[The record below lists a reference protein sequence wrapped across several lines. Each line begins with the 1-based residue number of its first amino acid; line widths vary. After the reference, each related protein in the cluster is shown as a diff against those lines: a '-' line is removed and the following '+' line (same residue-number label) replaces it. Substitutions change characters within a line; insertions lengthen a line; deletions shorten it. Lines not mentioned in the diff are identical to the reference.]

1 MELLS
6 PFSFALPLASFRRG
20 FYRTTVHM
28 EMKTSRR
35 SPEGL
40 EANNNKVY
48 VAVGKSF
55 EKAVV
60 LLQWACR
67 TFGNSQI
74 CILHVHQPSPWI
86 PTPVGRLPASK
97 ANAEVVSAFR
107 NEEREVMRKR
117 LYNYLNVCCQ
127 FKVKMSIITTEA
139 GEVQKGIVDLVKE
152 HNIRKLVFGAIPD
165 STKAKKSSRK
175 ASYVARN
182 APMFSEILFVYKGKL
197 VFIRKSCQFPKSA
210 AAQSQLSC
218 NNEAV
223 FIPKSPGS
231 SSVMHIPSAG
241 IENLTR
247 VQRVPTDG
255 VLSLRVPNSISICN
269 LQTST
274 GAISNNAS
282 SSTSV
287 AFASVGQKASLNLET
302 NNNRYEGVA
311 TKLKLLQ
318 ASTST
323 LKQGKQQQKDDGW
336 ANHRGKSHGRGEGAI
351 VFTKDSS
358 ELVEFSYSDLQIATC
373 NFSESF
379 KIGESGYGTVYKG
392 ELLDRTV
399 VIKKLHT
406 HNLQSHSEFLQQVEV
421 LGKLHH
427 NHLVTLLGIC
437 PESWSLICEYLPGG
451 NLHDRLFPRIN
462 IGRLSWKI
470 RTKIVA
476 DIAKGLL
483 FLHSSS
489 PEKIVHGNLK
499 PENILIGPDNTCKIC
514 DFGIYRLLQPQTL
527 RCPSFS
533 RLSEPKGVFS
543 YTDPEFL
550 ETGNLTPKSDIYSF
564 GLIILQI
571 LTRRAL
577 PGLSNEVRRALVSG
591 NLESVL
597 DSSAGEWPAFVARK
611 LAELGID
618 CCELYSRYRPE
629 LTPSIVNELE
639 GLQCLDERAVPSIFL
654 CPISQEIMYD
664 PRIAADGFTYEA
676 EAIREWLGSGHH
688 TSPLTN
694 LKLRHLELTP
704 NDSLRFAIQDWLC
717 KSE

>member
-28 EMKTSRR
+28 EMKISRR
-35 SPEGL
+35 SPEEL
-40 EANNNKVY
+40 EANNNKY
-48 VAVGKSF
+48 SNGM
-55 EKAVV
+55 
-60 LLQWACR
+60 Q
-67 TFGNSQI
+67 
-74 CILHVHQPSPWI
+74 
-86 PTPVGRLPASK
+86 
-97 ANAEVVSAFR
+97 
-107 NEEREVMRKR
+107 
-117 LYNYLNVCCQ
+117 
-127 FKVKMSIITTEA
+127 VKMSIITTEA

-165 STKAKKSSRK
+165 MKAKKSSRK

-182 APMFSEILFVYKGKL
+182 APLFSEILFVYKGKL
-197 VFIRKSCQFPKSA
+197 VFIRKSCQFPKST

-223 FIPKSPGS
+223 FVPKSPGS
-231 SSVMHIPSAG
+231 SSVTHIPSAG
-241 IENLTR
+241 
-247 VQRVPTDG
+247 
-255 VLSLRVPNSISICN
+255 
-269 LQTST
+269 
-274 GAISNNAS
+274 
-282 SSTSV
+282 
-287 AFASVGQKASLNLET
+287 
-302 NNNRYEGVA
+302 
-311 TKLKLLQ
+311 
-318 ASTST
+318 
-323 LKQGKQQQKDDGW
+323 
-336 ANHRGKSHGRGEGAI
+336 RGKSHGRGEGAI
-351 VFTKDSS
+351 EFTKDSS

-392 ELLDRTV
+392 EMLDRTV

-451 NLHDRLFPRIN
+451 NLHDRLFPRTN

-533 RLSEPKGVFS
+533 RLSEPKGFFS

-564 GLIILQI
+564 GLIILEI
-571 LTRRAL
+571 LTGRAL
-577 PGLSNEVRRALVSG
+577 PGLSSEVRRALVSG

-654 CPISQEIMYD
+654 CPISQVSQLYQKRQNKQSSDNIILLQNVHVFLHCF
-664 PRIAADGFTYEA
+664 R
-676 EAIREWLGSGHH
+676 R
-688 TSPLTN
+688 
-694 LKLRHLELTP
+694 
-704 NDSLRFAIQDWLC
+704 
-717 KSE
+717 